1 MEESL
6 ADITALDGVKLSE
19 DPLESFKKYQDEYIF
34 GKLLSPTYGEN
45 TCQVELEVL
54 TGYPVYNM
62 PGNAYTDYI
71 DGRVDSLVS
80 LYKNSG
86 YVTYVY
92 HPNTV
97 FFNRSYVYNSMGF
110 DNIKFKDDFELEL
123 KRISNWSD
131 DETLFDN
138 IIYDYE
144 NRDVEKPFLA
154 FVVTTQNH
162 GGYD

>member
-1 MEESL
+1 ML
-6 ADITALDGVKLSE
+6 H
-19 DPLESFKKYQDEYIF
+19 
-34 GKLLSPTYGEN
+34 TY
-45 TCQVELEVL
+45 TILIRFFL
-54 TGYPVYNM
+54 TGAM
-62 PGNAYTDYI
+62 FT
-71 DGRVDSLVS
+71 
-80 LYKNSG
+80 
-86 YVTYVY
+86 
-92 HPNTV
+92 TV
-97 FFNRSYVYNSMGF
+97 F